1 MDEHRK
7 AGRKKFFVDAVLET
21 DKGHYVVQSKN
32 LSEAGIFLT
41 MRRALP
47 VGTVLK
53 IALGNPPRLPMIRL
67 SGIIKRHY
75 EENGVG
81 IAFTDISASDLE
93 AIRGF
98 IAHPVNMAQEQS

>member
-1 MDEHRK
+1 MEEHRK
-7 AGRKKFFVDAVLET
+7 AGRKEFFVDVVLGT
-21 DKGHYVVQSKN
+21 DKAHYVVQSKN
-32 LSEAGIFLT
+32 LSEAGISLT

-53 IALGNPPRLPMIRL
+53 IAFGNPPQLPMIRA
-67 SGIIKRHY
+67 SGIIKRQH
-75 EENGVG
+75 EGKEVG

-98 IAHPVNMAQEQS
+98 IAGPSG

>member
-7 AGRKKFFVDAVLET
+7 AGRKEFFVDAVLET
-21 DKGHYVVQSKN
+21 DKGHYVVQTKN

-53 IALGNPPRLPMIRL
+53 IALGNPPQLPMIRL
-67 SGIIKRHY
+67 SGIIKLHY

-81 IAFTDISASDLE
+81 IAFTDIYASDLE
-93 AIRGF
+93 TIRGF

>member
-1 MDEHRK
+1 MDEHRQG
-7 AGRKKFFVDAVLET
+7 GRKEFFVDVVLGT
-21 DKGHYVVQSKN
+21 DKAHYVVQSKN
-32 LSEAGIFLT
+32 LGERGIFLS

-53 IALGNPPRLPMIRL
+53 IAFGNPPQLPMIRA
-67 SGIIKRHY
+67 SGIIKRQF
-75 EENGVG
+75 EGKGVG

-98 IAHPVNMAQEQS
+98 IAEEAD